1 MSMNIYFAP
10 SVLSTL
16 FHNSFEVL
24 RSAVPVDMLPLY
36 VIRLPPTA
44 ILI

>member
-1 MSMNIYFAP
+1 MYFTP

-16 FHNSFEVL
+16 FHNSVDAL
-24 RSAVPVDMLPLY
+24 RLAVPVDVLPLY
-36 VIRLPPTA
+36 VMRLPPMA